1 MLRFKMETGK
11 EVSDISND
19 VTDMCTY
26 LFCCIASACKHDGV
40 EFGLSLMDFADSV
53 TLDDVAAWTEAI
65 NGDAAGVEASAEK
78 KLEILEL
85 LGIAV
90 GNIGIPYS
98 DFAASRPRSSTISTE
113 RGTSSRRHSFG
124 TGGSVCA

>member
-1 MLRFKMETGK
+1 MKKVEITINGKAYPCRQTRGAMLRFKMETGK

-40 EFGLSLMDFADSV
+40 EFGLSRMDFADSV
-53 TLDDVAAWTEAI
+53 TLDDLAAWTEAI

-78 KLEILEL
+78 K
-85 LGIAV
+85 
-90 GNIGIPYS
+90 S
-98 DFAASRPRSSTISTE
+98 
-113 RGTSSRRHSFG
+113 
-124 TGGSVCA
+124 

>member
-1 MLRFKMETGK
+1 MKKVEITINGKAYPCRQTMGAMLRFKTETGK
-11 EVSDISND
+11 EVSAISND

-53 TLDDVAAWTEAI
+53 TLDDVAAWTNAI

-78 KLEILEL
+78 K
-85 LGIAV
+85 
-90 GNIGIPYS
+90 S
-98 DFAASRPRSSTISTE
+98 
-113 RGTSSRRHSFG
+113 
-124 TGGSVCA
+124 

>member
-26 LFCCIASACKHDGV
+26 LFCCIASACKHDGM

-53 TLDDVAAWTEAI
+53 TLDDVAAWTEAV
-65 NGDAAGVEASAEK
+65 NGDAADVEASAEK
-78 KLEILEL
+78 K
-85 LGIAV
+85 
-90 GNIGIPYS
+90 S
-98 DFAASRPRSSTISTE
+98 
-113 RGTSSRRHSFG
+113 
-124 TGGSVCA
+124 

>member
-26 LFCCIASACKHDGV
+26 LFCCIASACKHDDV

-65 NGDAAGVEASAEK
+65 NDDAAGVEASAEK
-78 KLEILEL
+78 K
-85 LGIAV
+85 
-90 GNIGIPYS
+90 S
-98 DFAASRPRSSTISTE
+98 
-113 RGTSSRRHSFG
+113 
-124 TGGSVCA
+124 

>member
-1 MLRFKMETGK
+1 MLRINYLCGRITNTMGAMLRFKMETGK

-26 LFCCIASACKHDGV
+26 LFCCIASACKHDGM

-78 KLEILEL
+78 K
-85 LGIAV
+85 
-90 GNIGIPYS
+90 S
-98 DFAASRPRSSTISTE
+98 
-113 RGTSSRRHSFG
+113 
-124 TGGSVCA
+124 

>member
-1 MLRFKMETGK
+1 MGAMLRFKMETGK

-40 EFGLSLMDFADSV
+40 EFGLSLMDFADCV

-78 KLEILEL
+78 K
-85 LGIAV
+85 
-90 GNIGIPYS
+90 S
-98 DFAASRPRSSTISTE
+98 
-113 RGTSSRRHSFG
+113 
-124 TGGSVCA
+124 

>member
-1 MLRFKMETGK
+1 M
-11 EVSDISND
+11 
-19 VTDMCTY
+19 
-26 LFCCIASACKHDGV
+26 

-98 DFAASRPRSSTISTE
+98 DFAASRPRSSATYT
-113 RGTSSRRHSFG
+113 RRTARSG
-124 TGGSVCA
+124 RRSIKTVGNVCVCLRQ